1 MVEAVVVALTFGA
14 ITLLVVGLT
23 TKSERQMLRERM
35 ALRAQTGNIGISS
48 VELELNKSLK
58 QRVALPF
65 LRKLAS
71 IVDGFTPAGALRLLD
86 EKLETAGRPGG
97 LGAREFMGV
106 RVLSLIALTALALAI
121 PRVLPDLQ
129 PMVKLGVTA
138 FLILVGALGPN
149 YMVNSA
155 ISSRQTQ
162 IRRVLADTL
171 DLLVVSV
178 EAGLG
183 FDQAMQRVVEKFDNP
198 LSREMERALQ
208 EVQLGKLRSESLRDL
223 AKRVNV
229 PELTS
234 FVAAIC
240 QADQL
245 GVSIAKVLRVQSDS
259 IRTARSQKIREAAGK
274 LPVKMLIPMVFFIF
288 PSIFVVLGAPAG
300 IGIARAFGMIP

>member
-1 MVEAVVVALTFGA
+1 MMLALAIALVFGA
-14 ITLLVVGLT
+14 VTFLILGIAM
-23 TKSERQMLRERM
+23 KSERQLLKDRMLQ
-35 ALRAQTGNIGISS
+35 RAQTGNIATSS
-48 VELELNKSLK
+48 VELEFNSSMKE
-58 QRVALPF
+58 RVALPF
-65 LRKLAS
+65 LRKLAGIAES
-71 IVDGFTPAGALRLLD
+71 TTPAGAMRLID
-86 EKLETAGRPGG
+86 EKLESAGRPHGI
-97 LGAREFMGV
+97 GAREFTGLK
-106 RVLSLIALTALALAI
+106 VLSMVLFAGMAFAALKFA
-121 PRVLPDLQ
+121 PLQ
-129 PMVKLGVTA
+129 PIHRLCAFGFLLICGMMMPGYVLGQ
-138 FLILVGALGPN
+138 
-149 YMVNSA
+149 A
-155 ISSRQTQ
+155 IAKRQLA

-183 FDQAMQRVVEKFDNP
+183 FDQAMQRVVDKFDNP
-198 LSREMERALQ
+198 LARELERALQ
-208 EVQLGKLRSESLRDL
+208 EMRLGKLRAEALKDMSR
-223 AKRVNV
+223 RVNV